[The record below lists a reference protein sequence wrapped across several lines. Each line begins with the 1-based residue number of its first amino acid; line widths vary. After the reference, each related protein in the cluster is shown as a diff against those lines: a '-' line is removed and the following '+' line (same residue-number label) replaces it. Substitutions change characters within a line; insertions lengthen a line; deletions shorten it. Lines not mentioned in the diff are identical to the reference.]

1 MAKLNEIFIKSF
13 SGEWGAEDL
22 DGTGTPV
29 LRTTN
34 FTNHGVINYTD
45 VVTRNIKKKNISDK
59 YLSKGDIIIEK
70 SGGSDKQ
77 PVGRVVFFDG
87 EEGKY
92 LFNNFTG
99 LLRVKNKDEWLPR
112 YVFYALFANY
122 CVGGTRRYENRTT
135 GLHNLQL
142 DAYLS
147 GTEIKKRNY
156 EIQIEIVNNL
166 DKVSELIGRFKEQ
179 LQDFDLLIKS
189 RFIEMFGDIVLND
202 KHHGQYILND
212 VCVKITDGTHDTP
225 KRIENGYLF
234 LTGKN
239 IRANGIIYDEI
250 EYVSKEVHKEIYK
263 RCNPEY
269 GDVLYTNIGVNYGT
283 ACLNNR
289 TDEFSMKNIALLKPN
304 KKILN
309 SYYLWYCLNLM
320 RDFILE
326 KNQAGGAQTFMG
338 LATIKNI
345 KIQVPSIELQN
356 QFASFVQQV
365 DKSKLEIQKSLE
377 ELETLK
383 KSLMQQY
390 FG

>member
-1 MAKLNEIFIKSF
+1 MTRMCLEPIYKVKLADVCEILDNKRIPITASDRKTGIYPYYGANGVQDYVDGYIFDEDLVLLAEDGGNFGSKDKPIAYRVSGKCWVNNHAHVLRPLKNIDVDYLCYSLMFYDVNKLVNGATRKKLNKSEMLKMEVPLLELEEQRQIVKKIKRL
-13 SGEWGAEDL
+13 E
-22 DGTGTPV
+22 
-29 LRTTN
+29 N
-34 FTNHGVINYTD
+34 
-45 VVTRNIKKKNISDK
+45 
-59 YLSKGDIIIEK
+59 IIESRK
-70 SGGSDKQ
+70 KQ
-77 PVGRVVFFDG
+77 VD
-87 EEGKY
+87 
-92 LFNNFTG
+92 
-99 LLRVKNKDEWLPR
+99 LL
-112 YVFYALFANY
+112 
-122 CVGGTRRYENRTT
+122 
-135 GLHNLQL
+135 
-142 DAYLS
+142 
-147 GTEIKKRNY
+147 
-156 EIQIEIVNNL
+156 
-166 DKVSELIGRFKEQ
+166 
-179 LQDFDLLIKS
+179 DLLIKS

-365 DKSKLEIQKSLE
+365 DKSKFTHCY
-377 ELETLK
+377 ELLLLIIK
-383 KSLMQQY
+383 KIWY
-390 FG
+390 NNYV

>member
-1 MAKLNEIFIKSF
+1 
-13 SGEWGAEDL
+13 
-22 DGTGTPV
+22 
-29 LRTTN
+29 
-34 FTNHGVINYTD
+34 
-45 VVTRNIKKKNISDK
+45 
-59 YLSKGDIIIEK
+59 
-70 SGGSDKQ
+70 
-77 PVGRVVFFDG
+77 
-87 EEGKY
+87 
-92 LFNNFTG
+92 
-99 LLRVKNKDEWLPR
+99 
-112 YVFYALFANY
+112 
-122 CVGGTRRYENRTT
+122 
-135 GLHNLQL
+135 
-142 DAYLS
+142 
-147 GTEIKKRNY
+147 
-156 EIQIEIVNNL
+156 
-166 DKVSELIGRFKEQ
+166 
-179 LQDFDLLIKS
+179 
-189 RFIEMFGDIVLND
+189 MFGDIVLND

-365 DKSKLEIQKSLE
+365 DKSKFTHCY
-377 ELETLK
+377 ELLLLIIK
-383 KSLMQQY
+383 KIWY
-390 FG
+390 NNYV